1 MSSKS
6 ELDFTDGSRV
16 YLGKAMPVAS
26 HPNLIEAQ
34 LSSYK
39 RFIDDRLP
47 SLFSRINP
55 VDDNSGKLWRLE
67 FGKTVLKKASVS
79 EEEARMKRLSY
90 TSPLYVEARLINK
103 KTGEVV
109 KQEIFVGEVPVMTS
123 RGTFII
129 SGNERVVVMQIV
141 RSEGVI
147 FIPSQNISPTRNLY
161 MAQMM
166 PERGAWIT
174 FDVNK
179 AGVITV
185 KLAPRRPKV
194 LFTTL
199 LRALGYSSDAEIW
212 SYFEDVD
219 TDEELKMIDATLA
232 KDKTK
237 NFPEAVFEIY
247 SKIRPDVSSTLENA
261 SAYIQNML
269 FNSRRLYLGHVG
281 RYQLNRKLEKKFYLP
296 PEEEGLLLR
305 KEDFIAVGRSLIQVN
320 TGVRAPDDMD
330 HLANR
335 RVRCVDELLTEHL
348 EEAFARVEKGIKD
361 KMSLHAVTEKLTPTE
376 IVNTKPIIHS
386 VNEFFGTSA
395 VSRYMNQL
403 NIAAEL
409 ANKREITASGPG
421 GLSKERATFSVRD
434 VHYSHYAR
442 ICPVETPDGYSIG
455 VVTHLAMYARINEF
469 GFIEAPFRHVY
480 KELDLSDKKQLVL
493 LENRY
498 SAQPLKNSRG
508 SIIVKKGDFIDNV
521 KARAIS
527 DYILSGQSKTTKFAI
542 GPFASEEIEYLS
554 SDKEI
559 DKVFVP
565 ASIGLDEHG
574 NVTDTYVP
582 ARRNERFT
590 TQPADRIDYMDV
602 DPSQISG
609 SSFALVP
616 FAENSDPHRTLLSA
630 GMVRQALPL
639 VFPDAPI
646 VGTGKEEFV
655 ARESGYCV
663 YSEDNGVVTDLDAS
677 KIVVKGAS
685 GNKMYPLENYRRT
698 NDNTSINQRPVVN
711 VGQKVKKGQL
721 LADGPSVDNG
731 EVSIGVNLN
740 AAIMFYDGY
749 NYEDGFIV
757 SERVVSNDKFTNV
770 WIHEYSQEV
779 RETKLGAEETTSDIP
794 NVSEF
799 ALRNLD
805 KSGIVRIGAEVK
817 PNDILVGIVAPK
829 GEHELTAEERL
840 LRAVFGEQARDVR
853 DCSLRVPHGEGGV
866 VIGTQILSKD
876 KGDQL
881 PTGTLK
887 MIRVWVAKLHRINLG
902 DKITDQ
908 HAQKGVVCKVLPIE
922 DMPHTEDGTPIDIII
937 NPMFL
942 KRMNV
947 GLLKEMYW
955 GKMAQALGVKFAV
968 PQFSPLMEEEIKS
981 ELKRRGIDIK
991 EKVTLYDGRS
1001 GEPFDADIVVG
1012 PKYFLKLHHISEEKI
1027 HARSTGPYAIV
1038 TQQPL
1043 GGKAQFGGQRFGEME
1058 VWALEAH
1065 SAPYALQEM
1074 LTIKSDDIRGRSQAY
1089 DAIVH
1094 GGKIDPVGVPEV
1106 LRVFITELRSLIL
1119 NPQPI
1124 KVTRTGDAGGASSE
1138 EANDASAGENDE
1150 SVKEVKGKN
1159 KAYSTEKNS
1168 DSKSKAALPGKAKKK
1183 SKKDK
1188 ELTKK

>member
-6 ELDFTDGSRV
+6 NLDFTKGQRV
-16 YLGKAMPVAS
+16 YLGKVKPTAS
-26 HPNLIEAQ
+26 QPNLIEAQ

-39 RFIDDRLP
+39 KFIEERLP
-47 SLFSRINP
+47 SLFERINP
-55 VDDNSGKLWRLE
+55 VDDNTGKIWRIE
-67 FGKTVLKKASVS
+67 FGKIALKKPVLT
-79 EEEARMKRLSY
+79 EQEARLKQLSY
-90 TSPLYVEARLINK
+90 TAPMYVEARLINK
-103 KTGEVV
+103 KTGLVV
-109 KQEIFVGEVPVMTS
+109 KQELFVGDIPVMTP

-147 FIPSQNISPTRNLY
+147 FIPSSNISPTRNLY

-185 KLAPRRPKV
+185 KLAPRRPKI
-194 LFTTL
+194 LYTTL
-199 LRALGYSSDAEIW
+199 LRALGYSSNAEIW
-212 SYFEDVD
+212 SHFEDID
-219 TDEELKMIDATLA
+219 TDEEFKMIDATLA
-232 KDKTK
+232 KDKAGS
-237 NFPEAVFEIY
+237 FPEAVFEIY

-261 SAYIQNML
+261 SSYIQNML
-269 FNSRRLYLGHVG
+269 FNSRRLFFGHVG
-281 RYQLNRKLEKKFYLP
+281 RYQLNRKLEEKYHME
-296 PEEEGLLLR
+296 PEGDGLLLR
-305 KEDFIAVGRSLIQVN
+305 KEDFIAVGRALIQVN
-320 TGVRAPDDMD
+320 TGVKSPDDMD

-335 RVRCVDELLTEHL
+335 RIRRVDELLSGHL

-361 KMSLHAVTEKLTPTE
+361 KMSLHAAMEKLTPTE
-376 IVNTKPIIHS
+376 LVNTKPIIHA

-395 VSRYMNQL
+395 VSRYMNQM

-434 VHYSHYAR
+434 VHYSHYSR
-442 ICPVETPDGYSIG
+442 ICPVETPDGNSIG
-455 VVTHLAMYARINEF
+455 VVNHLALYARVNEF
-469 GFIEAPFRHVY
+469 GFIEAPFRKVY
-480 KELDLSDKKQLVL
+480 HELDLKTAKQKAL
-493 LENRY
+493 LPNRY
-498 SAQPLKNSRG
+498 ADEAIKNSRG
-508 SIIVKKGDFIDNV
+508 SIVVKKGEFIDEK
-521 KARAIS
+521 KASSIAAAVDKIK
-527 DYILSGQSKTTKFAI
+527 IQ
-542 GPFASEEIEYLS
+542 PFASREIEYLP
-554 SDKEI
+554 SDREI
-559 DKVFVP
+559 DKVFAP
-565 ASIGLDEHG
+565 ASISLDEFD
-574 NVTDTYVP
+574 NITDKSLP

-590 TQPADRIDYMDV
+590 TQPADRVDYMDV
-602 DPSQISG
+602 DPAQISG

-639 VFPDAPI
+639 VFPEAPT
-646 VGTGKEEFV
+646 VGTGKEEYV
-655 ARESGYCV
+655 ARESGYTV
-663 YSEDNGVVTDLDAS
+663 YADEDGIVDDVDA
-677 KIVVKGAS
+677 KRIVVKGSKGKKAYS
-685 GNKMYPLENYRRT
+685 LVCYQRT
-698 NDNTSINQRPVVN
+698 NDNTSIDQRPVVHA
-711 VGQKVKKGQL
+711 GQKVKKGDL
-721 LADGPSVDNG
+721 LANGPSVDNG
-731 EVSIGVNLN
+731 EASIGTNLN

-749 NYEDGFIV
+749 NYEDGFVV
-757 SERVVSNDKFTNV
+757 SERVIANDKFTNV

-779 RETKLGAEETTSDIP
+779 RETKLGAEETTADIP

-805 KSGIVRIGAEVK
+805 KNGIVRVGAEVK

-840 LRAVFGEQARDVR
+840 LRAIFGEQARDVR

-887 MIRVWVAKLHRINLG
+887 MIRVWVAKIHRLNLG

-922 DMPHTEDGTPIDIII
+922 DMPHMADGTPIDVIV

-947 GLLKEMYW
+947 GLLKEMLW
-955 GKMAQALGVKFAV
+955 GKMANMLGVKFSV
-968 PQFSPLMEEEIKS
+968 PQFSPLLEEELKA
-981 ELKRRGIDIK
+981 ELKARGLEVK
-991 EKVTLYDGRS
+991 EKITLYDGRT
-1001 GEPFDADIVVG
+1001 GEAFDSDIVVG

-1094 GGKIDPVGVPEV
+1094 GEKIDPIGVPEV
-1106 LRVFITELRSLIL
+1106 LRVFITELRSLML

-1124 KVTRTGDAGGASSE
+1124 KVIRPGDELKDEEGTGDG
-1138 EANDASAGENDE
+1138 EAKADE
-1150 SVKEVKGKN
+1150 SADGSKEEKSVDKPKKTSKKTAEGK
-1159 KAYSTEKNS
+1159 K
-1168 DSKSKAALPGKAKKK
+1168 
-1183 SKKDK
+1183 KKDK
-1188 ELTKK
+1188 KAK